1 MESFL
6 VILQGETPEEE
17 IEQGETEAVEGGAK
31 EEVANPILPT
41 GNELIFGGLFFL
53 VLWALMKWVLLPPV
67 VKVMD
72 DRDAKVRSD
81 LDGAD
86 AARGQRET
94 LAAEYEAAL
103 SAARAEATRLVEDA
117 RAQADARRAEL
128 IAAAEADV
136 AAARAAATAEV
147 NEAKVVA
154 MAQLRGQV
162 AGIATA
168 AAEAVVQ
175 RPLDA
180 GAQQLIDQYLSRS
193 GSQN

>member
-1 MESFL
+1 MEAFV
-6 VILQGETPEEE
+6 VILQETPEEE
-17 IEQGETEAVEGGAK
+17 IQQGETEAVEGEAHE

-41 GNELIFGGLFFL
+41 GNELLFGAAFFL
-53 VLWALMKWVLLPPV
+53 VLWVLMKFVLLPPV

-81 LDGAD
+81 LEGAD
-86 AARGQRET
+86 AARAQRES
-94 LAAEYEAAL
+94 LVAEYEAAL

-128 IAAAEADV
+128 IAAAETDV

-147 NEAKVVA
+147 DEAKAVA

-175 RPLDA
+175 RPLDG

>member
-1 MESFL
+1 MAWPV
-6 VILQGETPEEE
+6 VILQETPEEE
-17 IEQGETEAVEGGAK
+17 IQEGETEAVEGEAK

-41 GNELIFGGLFFL
+41 GNELIFGAAFFL
-53 VLWALMKWVLLPPV
+53 VLWALMKFVLLPPV
-67 VKVMD
+67 MKVMD
-72 DRDAKVRSD
+72 DRDAKVRGD
-81 LDGAD
+81 LDTADGAR
-86 AARGQRET
+86 AQRET
-94 LAAEYEAAL
+94 LVAEYEAAL
-103 SAARAEATRLVEDA
+103 
-117 RAQADARRAEL
+117 
-128 IAAAEADV
+128 

-147 NEAKVVA
+147 NEAKAVA